1 MIMLNFKC
9 VIAYCFMKDC
19 AVRSCLYS
27 YKYLLGEIW
36 KLQTP
41 YGDTLALKH
50 YSSSQG
56 THNSTIIT
64 VKSRWDHKHLKLEK
78 CWK

>member
-1 MIMLNFKC
+1 MMLNFKC
-9 VIAYCFMKDC
+9 IIAYCFMEDC
-19 AVRSCLYS
+19 AVSSCLYS
-27 YKYLLGEIW
+27 YKYLLGEIC

-56 THNSTIIT
+56 THNSTVIT
-64 VKSRWDHKHLKLEK
+64 VKSRWDHKHVKLKK
-78 CWK
+78 G